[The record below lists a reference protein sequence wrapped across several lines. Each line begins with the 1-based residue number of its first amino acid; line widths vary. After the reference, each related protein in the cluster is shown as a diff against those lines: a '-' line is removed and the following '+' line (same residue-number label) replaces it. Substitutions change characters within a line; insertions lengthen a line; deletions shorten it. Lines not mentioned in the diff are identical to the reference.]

1 MISITIAKVAQSARV
16 EIYCPLEQ
24 RSPNDAG
31 IKHAKD
37 ITQISPLNS

>member
-1 MISITIAKVAQSARV
+1 MQKVAQSARV

-24 RSPNDAG
+24 KSPNDTG

-37 ITQISPLNS
+37 ITQIYPRTLKIAP